1 METPLLPEVGAP
13 EPRTLLGS
21 FNELLVQPLAVVE
34 RSRHTRSSVPL
45 RLLAGS
51 FAGYALYGLAAGFF
65 QGGEQILIAAF
76 KAPLILGLTL
86 LLCAPSLYVFGALA
100 GARWTARSF
109 VAVLAGF
116 AGILS
121 LLLAAL
127 LPISWLF
134 SVSSRYLGSVVWLH
148 VVLWLLALA
157 VGWRFLGRAL
167 ATSGAR
173 GMFFWL
179 LLFGLVS
186 LQAATFLRPV
196 LWRDPGAALFRMG
209 EKMSFFEHLG
219 KVYDADEK
227 REEERRAAAQKE
239 REEKERAEKEKA
251 EKAKE
256 AEKKGTAAAA
266 VR

>member
-1 METPLLPEVGAP
+1 METPLLPEAGHP

-34 RSRHTRSSVPL
+34 RSRHDRSRVPL
-45 RLLAGS
+45 RLFAGS

-65 QGGEQILIAAF
+65 QGGEQILIAAL
-76 KAPLILGLTL
+76 KAPLILALTM

-109 VAVLAGF
+109 LAVLAGF

-148 VVLWLLALA
+148 VALWLIALA

-167 ATSGAR
+167 AASGAR
-173 GMFFWL
+173 GMVLWL
-179 LLFGLVS
+179 LLFALVS

-196 LWRDPGAALFRMG
+196 LWRDPGAPLFQAG

-219 KVYDADEK
+219 KVYDTDDK
-227 REEERRAAAQKE
+227 REKERRLAEDRE
-239 REEKERAEKEKA
+239 REEKAAKEKA
-251 EKAKE
+251 ENAKG
-256 AEKKGTAAAA
+256 AEKKGMAAAPT
-266 VR
+266 R